1 MAWDKVTRAGA
12 LERVGS
18 LIAAGMG
25 KKDAVKEVAGEMG
38 IHPRTIE
45 TWLWPNKRKKR
56 KSGDASPSES
66 SLSTLTE
73 KEDGKVKAALAALLK
88 VAADKDPNLTIPGLG
103 AGGYAVKVD
112 EWIETARARGFSDAT
127 VLGGVA
133 CAVFLEAARLRKWL
147 VGLGCFPNCPDGK
160 ETREPR
166 KDRA

>member
-1 MAWDKVTRAGA
+1 MAWDKKTRARA

-38 IHPRTIE
+38 VPVRTVE
-45 TWLWPNKRKKR
+45 FWLWPSKRR
-56 KSGDASPSES
+56 GDSPSKVA
-66 SLSTLTE
+66 LAALTE
-73 KEDGKVKAALAALLK
+73 KEKEKAKVALAALLK
-88 VAADKDPNLTIPGLG
+88 VAADKDPNMTVYGLG
-103 AGGYAVKVD
+103 AGGYAVGVD
-112 EWIETARARGFSDAT
+112 EWIETARAKGFSDVA

-133 CAVFLEAARLRKWL
+133 CALFDEAARLRKWL

-166 KDRA
+166 KGRA